1 MVSID
6 GGKRK
11 AFLKEDNSFAFQ
23 GLSPGIYLVE
33 VEVFMYEQVRVD
45 INSKGENRARKNN
58 PVQPNQVTQLPY
70 PFKAKPLGKFK
81 FRCFEKREEC
91 KITDVL
97 FNPMVMMMVMTLL
110 LKQRRK
116 WMRCKQR

>member
-1 MVSID
+1 M
-6 GGKRK
+6 
-11 AFLKEDNSFAFQ
+11 KEDNSFAFQ
-23 GLSPGIYLVE
+23 GLSPGIYL

-81 FRCFEKREEC
+81 FRCFEKRDEC

-97 FNPMVMMMVMTLL
+97 FNPMVMMMVMTLFY
-110 LKQRRK
+110 
-116 WMRCKQR
+116 C